1 MRIACIF
8 TRLGAPHWGFL
19 IAILCGRF
27 FIEKSSAKILHQRFL
42 TGDSSPKIRHQR
54 ISSCSMC
61 AHLSGHF
68 YSNGLHA
75 IRAGIADREA
85 YRCGA
90 PQLTGPASARWA
102 HGPLRISLDVLCRC
116 TLLSKLSFWLF
127 INFPS
132 TSFQTFLLAL
142 YKLFPLLFINFLS
155 ISSINGINRLIC
167 KSIRDRCT
175 YAALISKQFK
185 MLSNRSAQV
194 DALLAGS
201 LGNC

>member
-8 TRLGAPHWGFL
+8 TRHSLGASHWGFL
-19 IAILCGRF
+19 IGILCGRF
-27 FIEKSSAKILHQRFL
+27 FVEKSSAKILHQRFL
-42 TGDSSPKIRHQR
+42 TGDSSPKIRHQS

-61 AHLSGHF
+61 AHLSGAGHF

-102 HGPLRISLDVLCRC
+102 HGSLRISLDVLRRC

-127 INFPS
+127 PN
-132 TSFQTFLLAL
+132 
-142 YKLFPLLFINFLS
+142 
-155 ISSINGINRLIC
+155 ISP
-167 KSIRDRCT
+167 
-175 YAALISKQFK
+175 
-185 MLSNRSAQV
+185 
-194 DALLAGS
+194 GS
-201 LGNC
+201 L